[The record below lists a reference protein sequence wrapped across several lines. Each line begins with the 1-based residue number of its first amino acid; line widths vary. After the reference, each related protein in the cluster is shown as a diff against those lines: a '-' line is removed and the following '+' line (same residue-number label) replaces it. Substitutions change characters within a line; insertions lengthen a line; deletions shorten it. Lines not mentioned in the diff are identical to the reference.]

1 MANKIPVLDLQPEI
15 KFLWDDYMSAI
26 QGVLKSGQFI
36 MGSKVKAFEEEVAAY
51 LGVKHA
57 IGVNSGTD
65 ALVIGLK
72 AAGIGLGDEVITTP
86 FTFFA
91 TAEAIS
97 LLGAIPVFAD
107 IDPKTF
113 NIDPRHIE
121 ATITSRTKAI
131 LPVHLYG
138 QAADMDSIMVLAA
151 KYGYKVIE
159 DTAQAF
165 GGEYQGKKLGA
176 IGDVGCFS
184 FFPSKNLGAFGDAG
198 LIVTND
204 DQIAETACMLRVHGS
219 KKKYFN
225 ETIGYNSRLD
235 ELQAAIL
242 RVKLPYIDRW
252 NEGRRQA
259 ASRYNGLLSGLPNL
273 VIPATVID
281 ACHVY
286 HQYTVRIGENRRD
299 FVQQRLAE
307 SGIGTMVYY
316 PKPLHRLP
324 PYASLDAFCPVSET
338 MAKEVLSLP
347 LWPQMEPAVQE
358 QVSVMLRQALLTGVE
373 PQPGRNTR

>member
-15 KFLWDDYMSAI
+15 KFLWDELISAI

-36 MGSKVKAFEEEVAAY
+36 MGPNVKAFEEEIAAY

-57 IGVNSGTD
+57 VGVNSGTD

-107 IDPKTF
+107 IDPRTF

-138 QAADMDSIMVLAA
+138 QAADMDSIMLLAA
-151 KYGYKVIE
+151 KHGLKVIE

-165 GGEYQGKKLGA
+165 GGEYRGKKIGA

-198 LIVTND
+198 LIATND
-204 DQIAETACMLRVHGS
+204 NRIAETACMLRVHGS

-225 ETIGYNSRLD
+225 ETVGYNSRLD

-259 ASRYNGLLSGLPNL
+259 ASRYNALLSGLPEL
-273 VIPATVID
+273 VIPALVSD
-281 ACHVY
+281 ASHVY
-286 HQYTVRIGENRRD
+286 HQYTVRIREGRRN
-299 FVQQRLAE
+299 FVHQRLAE
-307 SGIGTMVYY
+307 GGIGTMVYY

-324 PYASLDAFCPVSET
+324 PYASLYAFCPVSET

-347 LWPQMEPAVQE
+347 LWPQIEPVVQE
-358 QVSVMLRQALLTGVE
+358 QVALLLRQTLLTGAKL
-373 PQPGRNTR
+373 PPWRNNR